1 MSKNLDKHIKK
12 GIDLGRHISITQREH
27 PQATGEFSQLLGQIT
42 LAAKIVSREVNK
54 AGLGDIL
61 GKTDDENVYGE
72 RQARLDLYA
81 NAIFSR
87 ALIHNGGICI
97 IGSEEESD
105 PVRVRNQ
112 ELRGKYA
119 VTIDPLDGS
128 SNIDYAVSIGTIFG
142 IYRKVSPGGS
152 ETEGTLEDLLQPGR
166 ELVAAGYIIYG
177 SSTMLV
183 YSAGD
188 RVYGFTLDSSIGEF
202 LLSYPNIKI
211 PESHGYLSVNESYFT
226 NWEEPVQQ
234 ALKELRE
241 MGTYTSRYVGSM
253 VADFHRNLLAG
264 GIFLYPPEPEVAGKD
279 LGKLRLLYEAA
290 PMAFIA
296 EKAGGK
302 ASNGYKSILD
312 IKPKHLHHRTPFYAG
327 NKDAVDLIERKFAE
341 SDKTGNED

>member
-1 MSKNLDKHIKK
+1 MNNDIYKHIKK
-12 GIDLGRHISITQREH
+12 GIDLRRHISITQREY
-27 PQATGEFSQLLGQIT
+27 PEATGEFSQLLGQLT

-105 PVRVRNQ
+105 PVRVRKK

-128 SNIDYAVSIGTIFG
+128 SNIDYGVSIGTIFG
-142 IYRKVSPGGS
+142 IYRKISKS
-152 ETEGTLEDLLQPGR
+152 EADSEGTLEDLLQPGR
-166 ELVAAGYIIYG
+166 DLVAAGYVIYG

-183 YSAGD
+183 YSAGK

-202 LLSYPNIKI
+202 LLSHPNIQI
-211 PESHGYLSVNESYFT
+211 PEKEGYLSVNESYFT
-226 NWEEPVQQ
+226 NWAKPVRE
-234 ALKELRE
+234 ALKALRE
-241 MGTYTSRYVGSM
+241 DHSYTSRYIGSM

-264 GIFLYPPEPEVAGKD
+264 GIFLYPPEPNVPGKD

-296 EKAGGK
+296 DRAGGR
-302 ASNGYKSILD
+302 ASNGYKNILD
-312 IKPKHLHHRTPFYAG
+312 IKPKHLHHRTPFYVG
-327 NKDAVDLIERKFAE
+327 NTKAVELIEKKFADFAPAE
-341 SDKTGNED
+341 E